1 MLFSFSLQ
9 CDFVDIP
16 DEDLAEKL
24 KFYPEQIEQSL
35 ISLTASQGSSI
46 SHRIM
51 EDIEADLRWVL
62 SEADRTVSYLPDS
75 ESGLEYQSPDNGR
88 YWGRSQV

>member
-1 MLFSFSLQ
+1 MSLYRLKKSIYYHVIFLFIFSLR

-24 KFYPEQIEQSL
+24 KFYPEQIEQAL
-35 ISLTASQGSSI
+35 ISLTASHGSTV

-51 EDIEADLRWVL
+51 EDIEADLR
-62 SEADRTVSYLPDS
+62 
-75 ESGLEYQSPDNGR
+75 
-88 YWGRSQV
+88 

>member
-1 MLFSFSLQ
+1 MMLFYFSLQ

-51 EDIEADLRWVL
+51 EDIEADLR
-62 SEADRTVSYLPDS
+62 
-75 ESGLEYQSPDNGR
+75 
-88 YWGRSQV
+88 